1 MRSIGIFIL
10 SDRNRHLIVAIM
22 NGHTVESLTHLTDSG
37 IDAAKKTVQDEPG
50 MKELDAS
57 KLTVTKTSN
66 PREIPEVNSH
76 ECVFTYV
83 SPLLM
88 VRSDLEH
95 VCVPVSSGWMLFE
108 DITDLN
114 RVWDMKTC
122 TDHSK

>member
-57 KLTVTKTSN
+57 KLTCLRS
-66 PREIPEVNSH
+66 
-76 ECVFTYV
+76 
-83 SPLLM
+83 SPLSTLG
-88 VRSDLEH
+88 VR
-95 VCVPVSSGWMLFE
+95 
-108 DITDLN
+108 
-114 RVWDMKTC
+114 
-122 TDHSK
+122 